1 MLGLSQLSIK
11 FKANSNMM
19 SPVMQGVHVQ
29 CNCIWGRSDLP
40 AFEGNGTMHWR
51 ELNCIALHSRELNC
65 VQLILAR
72 WIAVREEAEMLHG
85 LMIIR
90 DLRLL
95 HSQSSLTP
103 SCTEDSSL
111 KDAMVISVF
120 SRSDLRG
127 RWVSVT
133 IITVTSSPYGR
144 CMCMMHNF
152 AVHQFVTSR
161 AALTSYLHH
170 FILPGWH
177 GCISSL
183 TSIRQRLRLGNLSL
197 VIYVLDD
204 DRSQNLSNRRI
215 WFSWPPHI
223 PQVDDVPH
231 SSPTMVAS
239 NRKPGII
246 GCVFSRPDILDL
258 KYSGPKRF
266 AHLSWLKLVLT
277 QLFAQH
283 RKSWTFGDR
292 ALYFLE

>member
-1 MLGLSQLSIK
+1 MQLHLRSVRVTGVWVECNSALKGIELHCIAFKGIELRAVNLGTMDRGEGGGRDAARLDDHQGPQDCCILSPHSHQVVLRILRWK
-11 FKANSNMM
+11 
-19 SPVMQGVHVQ
+19 MQG
-29 CNCIWGRSDLP
+29 SFP
-40 AFEGNGTMHWR
+40 F
-51 ELNCIALHSRELNC
+51 
-65 VQLILAR
+65 
-72 WIAVREEAEMLHG
+72 
-85 LMIIR
+85 
-90 DLRLL
+90 
-95 HSQSSLTP
+95 
-103 SCTEDSSL
+103 
-111 KDAMVISVF
+111 F

-127 RWVSVT
+127 RWVLVT
-133 IITVTSSPYGR
+133 IITITSSPHGR

-223 PQVDDVPH
+223 PQVDSVPH

-258 KYSGPKRF
+258 KYSEPQTS

-292 ALYFLE
+292 AFYLWE